1 MKKIVLYIVF
11 MITAL
16 MMSCE
21 EKYDMY
27 SEPDNRLNIISD
39 TLINYTFTI
48 KPASVMLDTVWV
60 RVQTM
65 GLLSDQDRVVKFEQ
79 VEADSLNAEPGVHYV
94 AFDDPRVKD
103 LYYIPAKRNYADLP
117 VLVMRDASL
126 KEKTVNLKIRLA
138 ESADFKVGYADK
150 SWTMITI
157 SDMLVKPTLWTN
169 YSIQYFLGAYGP
181 VKHQFMID
189 VTGESIDNDWLKAL
203 GLHNGTSELAY
214 LMYLGTW
221 FSDKL
226 DEKNAER
233 AAEGLEPLRE
243 APAAGQTVG
252 TLVKFVRY

>member
-169 YSIQYFLGAYGP
+169 
-181 VKHQFMID
+181 
-189 VTGESIDNDWLKAL
+189 
-203 GLHNGTSELAY
+203 
-214 LMYLGTW
+214 
-221 FSDKL
+221 
-226 DEKNAER
+226 
-233 AAEGLEPLRE
+233 
-243 APAAGQTVG
+243 
-252 TLVKFVRY
+252 

>member
-117 VLVMRDASL
+117 VLVMRCLSER
-126 KEKTVNLKIRLA
+126 KNGE
-138 ESADFKVGYADK
+138 FKNPFGRK
-150 SWTMITI
+150 C
-157 SDMLVKPTLWTN
+157 
-169 YSIQYFLGAYGP
+169 
-181 VKHQFMID
+181 
-189 VTGESIDNDWLKAL
+189 
-203 GLHNGTSELAY
+203 
-214 LMYLGTW
+214 
-221 FSDKL
+221 
-226 DEKNAER
+226 
-233 AAEGLEPLRE
+233 
-243 APAAGQTVG
+243 
-252 TLVKFVRY
+252 

>member
-103 LYYIPAKRNYADLP
+103 RLNEI
-117 VLVMRDASL
+117 MR
-126 KEKTVNLKIRLA
+126 IYR
-138 ESADFKVGYADK
+138 F
-150 SWTMITI
+150 
-157 SDMLVKPTLWTN
+157 
-169 YSIQYFLGAYGP
+169 
-181 VKHQFMID
+181 
-189 VTGESIDNDWLKAL
+189 
-203 GLHNGTSELAY
+203 
-214 LMYLGTW
+214 
-221 FSDKL
+221 
-226 DEKNAER
+226 
-233 AAEGLEPLRE
+233 
-243 APAAGQTVG
+243 
-252 TLVKFVRY
+252 

>member
-94 AFDDPRVKD
+94 AFDDSSLAE
-103 LYYIPAKRNYADLP
+103 LYRMPGDSSVTEVP
-117 VLVMRDASL
+117 VVVLRDPSL
-126 KEKTVNLKIRLA
+126 KESDVTLKIT
-138 ESADFKVGYADK
+138 FG
-150 SWTMITI
+150 
-157 SDMLVKPTLWTN
+157 
-169 YSIQYFLGAYGP
+169 
-181 VKHQFMID
+181 
-189 VTGESIDNDWLKAL
+189 DN
-203 GLHNGTSELAY
+203 G
-214 LMYLGTW
+214 W
-221 FSDKL
+221 F
-226 DEKNAER
+226 
-233 AAEGLEPLRE
+233 
-243 APAAGQTVG
+243 
-252 TLVKFVRY
+252 